1 MRRALFAAMIAAVLA
16 ACSGAAADHEVLG
29 DRAYAQ
35 RSYRDALVEY
45 RLAIRQGA
53 SAELRAKA
61 GAAALHAGDLADAV
75 QQFMAL
81 AQNDAKRTTEAA
93 EGLELVARAAV
104 DTNDHA
110 AARAAINALRAIAP
124 DRVVGGIGE
133 ELGFALGDSTLNRS
147 ALTLLPYAA
156 AAAPDARRQDSL
168 MYVYGTLLAATG
180 RCQDA
185 LPIFESLVRRQRE
198 PTALA
203 GAQRAGASCALQ
215 LGRQALAAG
224 QPSQAETWFRQAATD
239 AESTPEGRAAYVG
252 LGDVMFAQGDFQGA
266 AEAYQRAMLNAP
278 PGDSIAAIA
287 ADHLNRLAQ
296 PGTPLP

>member
-1 MRRALFAAMIAAVLA
+1 MRRLVAGGLTVTLLA
-16 ACSGAAADHEVLG
+16 ACSGAAAQHEVLG

-35 RSYRDALVEY
+35 RAYHDALVEY

-53 SAELRAKA
+53 SPALRAKA
-61 GAAALHAGDLADAV
+61 GAAALHAGDLSDAV
-75 QQFMAL
+75 QQFAAL
-81 AQNDAKRTTEAA
+81 AQNDQKRATEAA

-124 DRVVGGIGE
+124 DRIVGGIGE
-133 ELGFALGDSTLNRS
+133 ELSFALGDSAVNRG

-156 AAAPDARRQDSL
+156 AGASDARRQDSL
-168 MYVYGTLLAATG
+168 MYVYATALAGAG

-185 LPIFESLVRRQRE
+185 VPIFEGLIRRGRE
-198 PTALA
+198 PTALT
-203 GAQRAGASCALQ
+203 GAERGSASCALA
-215 LGRQALAAG
+215 LGRQALNAG
-224 QPSQAETWFRQAATD
+224 QPSQAETWFRRAATD
-239 AESTPEGRAAYVG
+239 AEDTPEGRAAYVG
-252 LGDVMFAQGDFQGA
+252 LGDVMFAQGEFQGA